1 MVCRLKQLAFCLQ
14 VGCGGGVLR
23 FARREGGREGSEG
36 REVGRGRSFLL
47 TGNDICSNGLRGG
60 ENSHRGMHKNMLMSP
75 VPAVSLFFPFSCFLA
90 GSLFL
95 GLWRD
100 TERERERECV
110 CVCVRVCAC
119 ARFGVFGSGRRRSL
133 VLTGF
138 VLLMD

>member
-1 MVCRLKQLAFCLQ
+1 LGAEEGFC
-14 VGCGGGVLR
+14 VLR
-23 FARREGGREGSEG
+23 GGKEGRREGSEG

-47 TGNDICSNGLRGG
+47 TRNDICSNGLRGG
-60 ENSHRGMHKNMLMSP
+60 ENSHRGMHLNMLMSP
-75 VPAVSLFFPFSCFLA
+75 APAVSLFFPFSCFLA

-95 GLWRD
+95 GLWRER
-100 TERERERECV
+100 ERERERECV
-110 CVCVRVCAC
+110 CVCVCAR